1 MSSSAK
7 AALIVAVAFVAG
19 LFVGIAGDRVVLIR
33 AGRLFPRH
41 GGAFAAKRV
50 VDHLDR
56 QLHLSDAQRTSIQRI
71 IDQHHARI
79 EGVWNKV
86 RPQVRQEIDA
96 TNAEIET
103 VLTADQRAKFRE
115 MHARGDRHRRGGG
128 PPPF

>member
-19 LFVGIAGDRVVLIR
+19 LFVGIAGDRVALIR
-33 AGRLFPRH
+33 TGRLFPRH
-41 GGAFAAKRV
+41 GGAFAANRV

-56 QLHLSDAQRTSIQRI
+56 QLQLSHAQRTSIQHI

-79 EGVWNKV
+79 ESVWKNV

-96 TNAEIET
+96 TKAEIET

-115 MHARGDRHRRGGG
+115 MQARGDGHRRGGG